1 MSQQKQWNWGFK
13 VACEPGMN
21 AWDVMVLGAISQS
34 NSVQYVR
41 QRAWQHASRHAVS
54 SDNGSTATHRTPND
68 VVPG

>member
-1 MSQQKQWNWGFK
+1 MGRDG
-13 VACEPGMN
+13 C
-21 AWDVMVLGAISQS
+21 LGVRSLS

-54 SDNGSTATHRTPND
+54 SDSGSTATQRTPND